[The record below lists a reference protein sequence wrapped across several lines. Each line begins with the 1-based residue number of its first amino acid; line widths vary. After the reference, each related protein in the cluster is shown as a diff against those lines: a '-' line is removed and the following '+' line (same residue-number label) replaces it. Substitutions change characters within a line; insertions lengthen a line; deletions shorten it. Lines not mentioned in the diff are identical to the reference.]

1 MFAHSRGTLL
11 RIQQSG
17 IVVFSTLVLAIW
29 LVSSPV
35 LPVSAQEPQPP
46 AGGARS
52 AIVLD
57 AATGAILYER
67 DAHVAR
73 APASLTK
80 MVTALVAVE
89 RAPLDREV
97 RTTHPYDVVPVVIG
111 LEPGDAL
118 TLEQALYGLMLN
130 SGNDAAVAIAESVG
144 DGSGDRFVGW
154 MNELA
159 GRLGLEHSH
168 FKNPHG
174 LDQDGHLSSAY
185 DMAVIGRALMQ
196 QPVLSRIVGEGRFVV
211 DGPPRWVFRSSNPLL
226 GIYPGVDGIKTG
238 FDDLAGRCLVATA
251 QRGERRAIAVV
262 LNSQNTAADASSL
275 LDYAFADADWGPR
288 TASVVATAEAGKR
301 PLAVPVAIL
310 RADLSAPGDG
320 LPATVTRARQA
331 AVFAGMTGRH

>member
-1 MFAHSRGTLL
+1 MAAHLRGDKLSSWQPATGAGVALVL
-11 RIQQSG
+11 
-17 IVVFSTLVLAIW
+17 VVFLLASAT
-29 LVSSPV
+29 V
-35 LPVSAQEPQPP
+35 PVSAQESARP
-46 AGGARS
+46 APGAHG

-57 AATGAILYER
+57 AATGAVLYER
-67 DAHVAR
+67 DARIER

-80 MVTALVAVE
+80 MMTALVAVE

-118 TLEQALYGLMLN
+118 TLEQALYGLLLN
-130 SGNDAAVAIAESVG
+130 SGNDAAVAIAEAVG
-144 DGSGDRFVGW
+144 DGSADRFVGW
-154 MNELA
+154 MNELS

-196 QPVLSRIVGEGRFVV
+196 QPILSRIVGEGRFVV

-251 QRGERRAIAVV
+251 RRGERRAIAVV
-262 LNSQNTAADASSL
+262 LNSQNTAEDAATL

-288 TASVVATAEAGKR
+288 AAPATAAAGPH
-301 PLAVPVAIL
+301 PLAML

-320 LPATVTRARQA
+320 LPATVARAQQA
-331 AVFAGMTGRH
+331 AAYATLAGRP